1 MPLKLIDCFSGLG
14 VFSYAAEKLI
24 EGNEF
29 KTIAFVEQDPF
40 CQKVLRKHW
49 KSVPIFDDIRTYN
62 PEPYSAQVVCGG
74 FPCTD
79 ISTAGKGLGITKE
92 TRSGLFLELMR
103 VIRLVRPKF
112 FILENVSAIINN
124 GMDVVLSEIYKTG
137 IYECEWAC
145 FPASIAVNACHQRDR
160 FWLIGYASNSIS
172 RESRPKS
179 KIQTGGDTLKRGIAS
194 NTEHFGSSSTE
205 KSRSIKATNGRTTK
219 RKNETREFK
228 RSIESRD
235 SKAFRGTQE
244 STDPNSFPME
254 RSGEEREQIKHGLC
268 KEGLPKWGHKRIL
281 LNPDWR
287 SWNVEPLISR
297 INDGSASWIHR
308 NKRIKALGN
317 SIVAPCAAIPLQR
330 VLELSKLEGYK

>member
-29 KTIAFVEQDPF
+29 KTIAFVEQDPY

-62 PEPYSAQVVCGG
+62 PEPYSADVICGG

-79 ISTAGKGLGITKE
+79 ISTAGKGLGIKKE
-92 TRSGLFLELMR
+92 TRSGLFFELMR

-124 GMDVVLSEIYKTG
+124 GLDVVLSEIYKTG

-145 FPASIAVNACHQRDR
+145 FPASIAVNACHHRDR
-160 FWLIGYASNSIS
+160 FWLIGC
-172 RESRPKS
+172 
-179 KIQTGGDTLKRGIAS
+179 AS

-205 KSRSIKATNGRTTK
+205 KSRSVKATNGRTTK

-235 SKAFRGTQE
+235 SKAFRGTKE
-244 STDPNSFPME
+244 STDPNSFTME
-254 RSGEEREQIKHGLC
+254 RSGEEGEQIKHGLC

-297 INDGSASWIHR
+297 INDGSASWLHR

-317 SIVAPCAAIPLQR
+317 SMVAPCAAIPLQR
-330 VLELSKLEGYK
+330 VLELSKID